1 MKTILFLNDTTDHDN
16 WGSVA
21 GAEALKGI
29 IYEAVPES
37 RIESLQSS
45 WTTTRFKVL
54 PARFGG
60 RVYSGR
66 NRFLDRFSRPFHFVP
81 SVADD
86 FEQVADD
93 WLSGKSR
100 EATRELLIKLQDADV
115 IVFHAEGSTYR
126 NNASAVRCL
135 FTLWLAKTRLG
146 KRALFLNGSVTLTE
160 VDPVLPAMASKVFS
174 VLDAVAV
181 REPRSLANFQRWM
194 PGVPAELIPD
204 SVFHWSPEPAGN
216 ISDAASSLLQR
227 LEGKRFFCFS
237 LSMLVSMQPGY
248 MRWGLGGSSLAAL
261 IESLKNL
268 GLVPVLLA
276 RDGIDQAIVQGLA
289 DHSGAIFV
297 GPNFHYREIQALFS
311 KAEFVVSG
319 RYHHLILAATT
330 GCPGIAFRTSSH
342 KVDGLCDLF
351 EGDLGSTFDPTDLWS
366 CNESIVDRARTIMG
380 DGDLRRRVIER
391 AAAFRIR
398 TKRLGDLVREAMDR
412 V

>member
-1 MKTILFLNDTTDHDN
+1 MKTILLLNDTTDHDN

-21 GAEALKGI
+21 GAEALKAI
-29 IYEAVPES
+29 MRDAVPDS
-37 RIESLQSS
+37 RIESMKSS
-45 WTTTRFKVL
+45 WTTSRFKVL
-54 PARFGG
+54 SDRLGG
-60 RVYSGR
+60 KVYSGR
-66 NRFLDRFSRPFHFVP
+66 NRLLDRFSRAFHFTP
-81 SVADD
+81 SVADE
-86 FEQVADD
+86 FELAADD
-93 WLSGKSR
+93 WLSGKGR
-100 EATRELLIKLQDADV
+100 EATRELLRKLHEADV

-126 NNASAVRCL
+126 NNASAIRCL
-135 FTLWLAKTRLG
+135 FALWVAKTRLG

-160 VDPVLPAMASKVFS
+160 VDPVLPAMVAKVFGA
-174 VLDAVAV
+174 LDAVAV
-181 REPRSLANFQRWM
+181 REPRSLANVQRWA
-194 PGVPAELIPD
+194 PKVSAELIPD

-216 ISDAASSLLQR
+216 ISSAASSLLQR
-227 LEGKRFFCFS
+227 LEGKSFFCLS

-248 MRWGLGGSSLAAL
+248 MRWGPKGSSLAAL
-261 IESLKNL
+261 IQSLKNL

-276 RDGIDQAIVQGLA
+276 RDGMDQAIVQGLA
-289 DHSGAIFV
+289 DLTGAVFV

-351 EGDLGSTFDPTDLWS
+351 ESDLGSTFDPTDLWS
-366 CNESIVDRARTIMG
+366 CNESIVDRAQTIMG
-380 DGDLRRRVIER
+380 DGDLRQRVIER

-398 TKRLGDLVREAMDR
+398 TKRLGELVRDATDK